1 MHLKKDLQ
9 VKYNFTEKHVFECC
23 DGSGAVNGVIAF
35 KCLKEVGVGRLPVF
49 LFCRMDDSW

>member
-49 LFCRMDDSW
+49 LFCRMDDS